1 MLFDTHLHL
10 TDEDD
15 PTAVFAEAR
24 AHGVG
29 GFVLA
34 ATDPAD
40 AARYARIAAVE
51 PGVFSTVGVHPHD
64 AEEIGSDTAWAA
76 DLLEAFPATVAV
88 GEIGLDYYYNHS
100 PKQAQRAVFEAYLE
114 LACER
119 NLPVVVHCR
128 DAYEDCF
135 AILREL
141 GGTLPRLVFHSYT
154 GPVDYAREGLALGA
168 LFSFNGIA
176 IFPKAENVREVLRQ
190 IPVERILLETDS
202 PYLAPPPHRRK
213 RNRPAWV
220 ACVAD
225 CLAKDMG
232 MSVDELARRTTQNAL
247 SFFRL
252 DEENLASVSAAD
264 TVSS

>member
-15 PTAVFAEAR
+15 PSAVFAEAR
-24 AHGVG
+24 ANGVG

-34 ATDPAD
+34 ATDSAD
-40 AARYARIAAVE
+40 SARYARIAAVE
-51 PGVFSTVGVHPHD
+51 PGVFSAVGVHPHQ
-64 AEEIGSDTAWAA
+64 AETNGPDTAWAA
-76 DLLEAFPATVAV
+76 DLLEASPAAVAV

-100 PKQAQRAVFEAYLE
+100 PKQAQRAVFEAYLK
-114 LACER
+114 LACELS
-119 NLPVVVHCR
+119 LPVVVHCR

-135 AILREL
+135 AILRDF
-141 GGTLPRLVFHSYT
+141 GGALPRFVFHSYT

-176 IFPKAENVREVLRQ
+176 TFPTAENVREVLRQ
-190 IPVERILLETDS
+190 IPAERILLETDS

-213 RNRPAWV
+213 RNRPSWV

-225 CLAKDMG
+225 RLAQEVD
-232 MSVDELARRTTQNAL
+232 MSVEELAHQTTRNAL

-252 DEENLASVSAAD
+252 DETALASTSGANIV
-264 TVSS
+264 